1 MKSVMTRSLLFIA
14 IVFVF
19 FAWSCGENGNEQI
32 DVPDHNGFEQMEE
45 IDTGPIDR
53 IIESFSSSIEMAAV
67 IEDMEVPYSK
77 NYIVPADAANNYDSN
92 FKKAIGLGMFSSD
105 LGYLNV
111 YHKTNSIVEYLTE
124 IKRLS
129 DALDIDQ
136 FFDFQTLK
144 RLATNSENLDS
155 LMFLSVDS
163 YNKMSQHLRET
174 RRSDLSAL
182 MVTGVWVE
190 GLFLACKVHN
200 FKPTTELRDRIGG
213 QKTILPDVLNIL
225 NFFKKKPHFT
235 KLIKEF
241 DILKEAYEGVLITV
255 EEGITKEEVIDGI
268 PTVIQGDSTVI
279 DITDEQ
285 LLEISD
291 LTIKIRNKLISL

>member
-1 MKSVMTRSLLFIA
+1 MTRRLLFIV
-14 IVFVF
+14 IVFTF
-19 FAWSCGENGNEQI
+19 FAWSCGENGNENI
-32 DVPDHNGFEQMEE
+32 DIPEDNGFEQMEE

-53 IIESFSSSIEMAAV
+53 IIQSFSSSIEMAAV
-67 IEDMEVPYSK
+67 IENMDVPYSK
-77 NYIVPADAANNYDSN
+77 NYIVPADAAGNYDSN

-129 DALDIDQ
+129 DDLDIDQ

-190 GLFLACKVHN
+190 GLFLACKVYD
-200 FKPTTELRDRIGG
+200 FKPTVKLRERIGG
-213 QKTILPDVLNIL
+213 QKTILPDILNIL
-225 NFFKKKPHFT
+225 NFFKKKPHFA

-241 DILKEAYEGVLITV
+241 DILKEAYDEVSLIV
-255 EEGITKEEVIDGI
+255 EKGQTKEVVIDGI
-268 PTVIQGDSTVI
+268 PTVIQGDYTVI
-279 DITDEQ
+279 TISDEQ
-285 LLEISD
+285 LQEISD